1 MADERRIVI
10 KNAALVDGS
19 GSPMRHADVAFV
31 GDTITEVDTPGSVST
46 ASAARVLDAQGRL
59 VTPGFVDV
67 HTHYDAQATWDPW
80 FTPSS
85 WHGVTTVV
93 MGNCGVGFAPAL
105 PDRHEWLIELMEGVE
120 DIPGSAMVE
129 GITWEWESFPEY
141 LDALERGS
149 HVIDFGTQI
158 AHGALRA
165 FVMGDRGAA
174 NEVATADDIAAMS
187 RLTEEAL
194 RAGALGFST
203 SRTSLHRSKSGE
215 LVPGTHAEPDEL
227 YGIADAMRRV
237 GHGIFQFS
245 PEHSR
250 VPVEEWPWMQELA
263 RRSGATVSVNVN
275 QLDDGSE
282 VWRKTFALLDAAH
295 RNGERIVAQVAGR
308 SIGIIMCLE
317 GSVHPLLA
325 HPAYHEVMHL
335 PFAERVAALLD
346 PVRRARFVDEVPTDK
361 FYEGLV
367 TKALKRMYLVTDAN
381 IDYEPDPS
389 QSVLA
394 LSQSRNV
401 PAMKLIVDHML
412 SGGGKGMIYSPFFN
426 YMYGDLSM
434 TYELMQHP
442 QTRNGAERCGRSL
455 RGDLRRRNADVHA
468 HPLGTRSRA
477 RTETVAGTRRLSPDA
492 QHRGAPRIE
501 RPRIDRPR
509 HESRHQRDRLRLA
522 RLRHAAHGLRPA
534 RLRAPARADRTRLCR
549 HVRVGNPDRRRRL
562 LHRRTAGIA
571 DPRTAPLARHAMQAD
586 EAAGMFD
593 LTHVAK
599 CVLVDPA
606 LDGVQHLDALVTSDT
621 CTERARNLRRERTC
635 DHDA

>member
-1 MADERRIVI
+1 MADARTTVI
-10 KNAALVDGS
+10 TNAHLVDGS
-19 GSPMRHADVAFV
+19 GAPARHADISFT
-31 GDTITEVDTPGSVST
+31 GDTITEVGAPGSLST
-46 ASAARVLDAQGRL
+46 ANASRVFDAEGRL
-59 VTPGFVDV
+59 VTPGWVDV

-80 FTPSS
+80 LTPSS

-129 GITWEWESFPEY
+129 GITWEWTSFPEY
-141 LDALERGS
+141 LDALERRS

-165 FVMGDRGAA
+165 FVMGDRGAN
-174 NEVATADDIAAMS
+174 NEVATPDDIVTMS
-187 RLTEEAL
+187 KLTEEAL

-245 PEHSR
+245 PEHTR

-282 VWRKTFALLDAAH
+282 VWRKTFALLDQAH
-295 RNGERIVAQVAGR
+295 KSGEKIVAQIAGR

-325 HPAYHEVMHL
+325 HPAYHEVAHL
-335 PFAERVAALLD
+335 PFAERVVALHD
-346 PVRRARFVDEVPTDK
+346 PVRRQRFVDEVPTDK

-367 TKALKRMYLVTDAN
+367 TKALKRMYLVTSAN

-401 PAMKLIVDHML
+401 PAMQLIVDHML
-412 SGGGKGMIYSPFFN
+412 TNGGKGMIYSPFFN

-442 QTRNGAERCGRSL
+442 QTRNGLSDAGAHCGAICDGGMPTFMLTHWARDRVRGPKLSLEHVVYRQTRNTAELHGLCDRGVIAPGMKADINVIDFDALGFDMPTMAYDLPASGRRL
-455 RGDLRRRNADVHA
+455 VQTA
-468 HPLGTRSRA
+468 HGYVATFVSGVQ
-477 RTETVAGTRRLSPDA
+477 TVADDAFTGELPGKLIRGPRR
-492 QHRGAPRIE
+492 
-501 RPRIDRPR
+501 
-509 HESRHQRDRLRLA
+509 
-522 RLRHAAHGLRPA
+522 
-534 RLRAPARADRTRLCR
+534 
-549 HVRVGNPDRRRRL
+549 
-562 LHRRTAGIA
+562 
-571 DPRTAPLARHAMQAD
+571 
-586 EAAGMFD
+586 
-593 LTHVAK
+593 
-599 CVLVDPA
+599 
-606 LDGVQHLDALVTSDT
+606 
-621 CTERARNLRRERTC
+621 
-635 DHDA
+635 

>member
-1 MADERRIVI
+1 MTGDRRTVI
-10 KNAALVDGS
+10 TNASLVDGS
-19 GSPMRHADVAFV
+19 GSPMRRADVAFV
-31 GDTITEVDTPGSVST
+31 GDTITEVGERGTVST
-46 ASAARVLDAQGRL
+46 AGASRVLDAQGRL

-80 FTPSS
+80 LTPSS

-120 DIPGSAMVE
+120 DIPGAAMVE

-141 LDALERGS
+141 LDALDRRS
-149 HVIDFGTQI
+149 HVIDFGAQI

-174 NEVATADDIAAMS
+174 NEAATADDIAAMS

-215 LVPGTHAEPDEL
+215 LVPGTNAEPDEL

-245 PEHSR
+245 PEHAR

-282 VWRKTFALLDAAH
+282 VWRRTFALLDAAH
-295 RNGERIVAQVAGR
+295 RSGERIVAQVAGR

-335 PFAERVAALLD
+335 PFAERIAALHD
-346 PVRRARFVDEVPTDK
+346 PVRRARLVDEVPTDG

-394 LSQSRNV
+394 LSRSRNV
-401 PAMKLIVDHML
+401 PAMQIIVDHL
-412 SGGGKGMIYSPFFN
+412 LRDGGRGMIYSPFFN

-442 QTRNGAERCGRSL
+442 QTRNGLSDAGAHCGAICDGGMPTFMLTHWARDRVRGPRLSLEHVVYRQTRNTAELHGLNDRGLIAPGMKADINVIDFDSL
-455 RGDLRRRNADVHA
+455 GFDMPRMAYDLPAS
-468 HPLGTRSRA
+468 G
-477 RTETVAGTRRLSPDA
+477 RRLV
-492 QHRGAPRIE
+492 QT
-501 RPRIDRPR
+501 
-509 HESRHQRDRLRLA
+509 
-522 RLRHAAHGLRPA
+522 AHGYA
-534 RLRAPARADRTRLCR
+534 ATFVSGTQIVADDAFTGELPGALIR
-549 HVRVGNPDRRRRL
+549 GPRR
-562 LHRRTAGIA
+562 
-571 DPRTAPLARHAMQAD
+571 
-586 EAAGMFD
+586 
-593 LTHVAK
+593 
-599 CVLVDPA
+599 
-606 LDGVQHLDALVTSDT
+606 
-621 CTERARNLRRERTC
+621 
-635 DHDA
+635 

>member
-1 MADERRIVI
+1 MAGDRRTVI
-10 KNAALVDGS
+10 TNASLVDGS

-31 GDTITEVDTPGSVST
+31 GDTITEVGEAGTVST
-46 ASAARVLDAQGRL
+46 SGAGRVLDAQGRL

-442 QTRNGAERCGRSL
+442 QTRNGLSDAGAHCGAICDGGMPTFMLTHWARDRVRGPKLLLEHVVYRQTRNTAELHGLNDRGLIAPGMKADINVIDFDSL
-455 RGDLRRRNADVHA
+455 GFDMPHMAYDLPAS
-468 HPLGTRSRA
+468 G
-477 RTETVAGTRRLSPDA
+477 RRLV
-492 QHRGAPRIE
+492 QT
-501 RPRIDRPR
+501 
-509 HESRHQRDRLRLA
+509 
-522 RLRHAAHGLRPA
+522 AHGYA
-534 RLRAPARADRTRLCR
+534 ATFVSGTQIVADDSFTGELPGSLIR
-549 HVRVGNPDRRRRL
+549 GPRR
-562 LHRRTAGIA
+562 
-571 DPRTAPLARHAMQAD
+571 
-586 EAAGMFD
+586 
-593 LTHVAK
+593 
-599 CVLVDPA
+599 
-606 LDGVQHLDALVTSDT
+606 
-621 CTERARNLRRERTC
+621 
-635 DHDA
+635 

>member
-1 MADERRIVI
+1 MADARTTVI
-10 KNAALVDGS
+10 TNAHLVDGS
-19 GSPMRHADVAFV
+19 GAPARHADISFT
-31 GDTITEVDTPGSVST
+31 GDTITEVGAPGSLST
-46 ASAARVLDAQGRL
+46 ANASRVFDAEGRL
-59 VTPGFVDV
+59 VTPGWVDV

-80 FTPSS
+80 LTPSS

-129 GITWEWESFPEY
+129 GITWEWTSFPEY
-141 LDALERGS
+141 LDALERRS

-165 FVMGDRGAA
+165 FVMGDRGAN
-174 NEVATADDIAAMS
+174 NEVATPDDIVTMS
-187 RLTEEAL
+187 KLTEEAL

-227 YGIADAMRRV
+227 YGIADAMRRA

-245 PEHSR
+245 PEHTR

-282 VWRKTFALLDAAH
+282 VWRKTFALLDQAH
-295 RNGERIVAQVAGR
+295 KSGEKIVAQIAGR

-325 HPAYHEVMHL
+325 HPAYHEVAHL
-335 PFAERVAALLD
+335 PFAERVVALHD
-346 PVRRARFVDEVPTDK
+346 PVRRQRFVDEVPTDK
-361 FYEGLV
+361 FYEGIV
-367 TKALKRMYLVTDAN
+367 TKALKRMYLVTSAN

-401 PAMKLIVDHML
+401 PAMQLIVDHML
-412 SGGGKGMIYSPFFN
+412 TNGGKGMIYSPFFN

-442 QTRNGAERCGRSL
+442 QTRNGLSDAGAHCGAICDGGMPTFMLTHWARDRVRGPKLSLEHVVYRQTRNTAELHGLCDRGVIAPGMKADINVIDFDALGFDMPTMAYDLPASGRRL
-455 RGDLRRRNADVHA
+455 VQTA
-468 HPLGTRSRA
+468 HGYVATFVSGVQ
-477 RTETVAGTRRLSPDA
+477 TVADDAFTGELPGKLIRGPRR
-492 QHRGAPRIE
+492 
-501 RPRIDRPR
+501 
-509 HESRHQRDRLRLA
+509 
-522 RLRHAAHGLRPA
+522 
-534 RLRAPARADRTRLCR
+534 
-549 HVRVGNPDRRRRL
+549 
-562 LHRRTAGIA
+562 
-571 DPRTAPLARHAMQAD
+571 
-586 EAAGMFD
+586 
-593 LTHVAK
+593 
-599 CVLVDPA
+599 
-606 LDGVQHLDALVTSDT
+606 
-621 CTERARNLRRERTC
+621 
-635 DHDA
+635 

>member
-1 MADERRIVI
+1 MTGDRRTVI
-10 KNAALVDGS
+10 TNAALVDGT
-19 GSPMRHADVAFV
+19 GSPVRRADIAFV
-31 GDTITEVDTPGSVST
+31 GATITEVGEPGSVAT
-46 ASAARVLDAQGRL
+46 AGANRVVDAQGRL

-80 FTPSS
+80 LTPSS

-141 LDALERGS
+141 LDALDRRS

-165 FVMGDRGAA
+165 YVMGDRGAA
-174 NEVATADDIAAMS
+174 NEAATADDIAAMS

-203 SRTSLHRSKSGE
+203 SRTSLHRSKNGE
-215 LVPGTHAEPDEL
+215 LVPGTNAEPDEL

-245 PEHSR
+245 PEHAR

-263 RRSGATVSVNVN
+263 RRSGATVSVNLN

-282 VWRKTFALLDAAH
+282 SWRRTFALLDAAH
-295 RNGERIVAQVAGR
+295 RDGERIVAQVAGR

-325 HPAYHEVMHL
+325 HPAYHEVAHL
-335 PFAERVAALLD
+335 PFAERVVALND
-346 PVRRARFVDEVPTDK
+346 PVRRARFVDEVPTDG

-394 LSQSRNV
+394 LSKSRNV
-401 PAMKLIVDHML
+401 PPMQIIVDHL
-412 SGGGKGMIYSPFFN
+412 LRDGGRGMIYSPFFN

-442 QTRNGAERCGRSL
+442 QTRNGLSDAGAHCGAICDGGMPTFMLTHWARDRVRGPRLPLEHVVRRQTRDTAELHGL
-455 RGDLRRRNADVHA
+455 LDRGLIAPGMKADINVIDFDGLGFDMPRMAYDLPAS
-468 HPLGTRSRA
+468 G
-477 RTETVAGTRRLSPDA
+477 RRLV
-492 QHRGAPRIE
+492 QT
-501 RPRIDRPR
+501 
-509 HESRHQRDRLRLA
+509 
-522 RLRHAAHGLRPA
+522 AHGYA
-534 RLRAPARADRTRLCR
+534 ATFVSGTQIVADDAFTGELPGTLIR
-549 HVRVGNPDRRRRL
+549 GPRR
-562 LHRRTAGIA
+562 
-571 DPRTAPLARHAMQAD
+571 
-586 EAAGMFD
+586 
-593 LTHVAK
+593 
-599 CVLVDPA
+599 
-606 LDGVQHLDALVTSDT
+606 
-621 CTERARNLRRERTC
+621 
-635 DHDA
+635 